1 MARVKLEDFAKALEL
16 DVIYDAGLE
25 EIEILTANLNRPGLQ
40 LAGFFDYFAADR
52 IQVWGKV
59 EMTYLCEFLNMEQ
72 RLLIVDKFF
81 SYPIPCVLVSRSQE
95 VPDEIIDVAKKYK
108 RPMFKSNLVTT
119 KLFHSAISYLD
130 MLLAPQVSRHGVLM
144 DINGVGVYLI
154 GESGIGKSETALEMI
169 KRGHRLVA
177 DDVVDIMKVGK
188 DQLMGESPESI
199 RHFMELRGVGI
210 IDVRQMYGVGSVIN
224 RKTIDLVIR
233 MEVWDGEKAYERLG
247 LQDEYIT
254 ILGVKLPEIVVP
266 VRPGRNLAIIIE
278 VAARNY
284 RLKYMGYNSAEAL
297 TNRLAK
303 SHNEF

>member
-1 MARVKLEDFAKALEL
+1 MAKVKIEEFAKALEL
-16 DVIYDAGLE
+16 EVLYDGE
-25 EIEILTANLNRPGLQ
+25 VDEIEILTANLNRPGLQ

-59 EMTYLCEFLNMEQ
+59 EMTYLCEFLNTEQ
-72 RLLIVDKFF
+72 RLLIVDKFLSF
-81 SYPIPCVLVSRSQE
+81 PIPCVLVSRGQE
-95 VPDEIIDVAKKYK
+95 VPDEILNLAKKYK
-108 RPMFKSNLVTT
+108 RPMFRSNLVTT
-119 KLFHSAISYLD
+119 KLFHGAISYLD

-177 DDVVDIMKVGK
+177 DDVVDIMKVGR
-188 DQLMGESPESI
+188 DTLVGESPESI

-233 MEVWDGEKAYERLG
+233 MEVWDGEKSYERLG
-247 LQDEYIT
+247 LHDEFVT

-284 RLKYMGYNSAEAL
+284 RLKFMGYNSAAAL
-297 TNRLAK
+297 SDRLAN

>member
-1 MARVKLEDFAKALEL
+1 MAKVKIGDFAQALEL
-16 DVIYDAGLE
+16 EVLYDAGLE

-59 EMTYLCEFLNMEQ
+59 EMTYLCEFLNQEQ
-72 RLLIVDKFF
+72 RLLIAEKFF
-81 SYPIPCVLVSRSQE
+81 SFPIPCVLVSRGQE
-95 VPDEIIDVAKKYK
+95 VPDEIMDLAKKYN

-177 DDVVDIMKVGK
+177 DDVVDIMKVGR
-188 DQLMGESPESI
+188 DQLVGESPESI

-233 MEVWDGEKAYERLG
+233 MEV
-247 LQDEYIT
+247 
-254 ILGVKLPEIVVP
+254 V
-266 VRPGRNLAIIIE
+266 GRRKII
-278 VAARNY
+278 
-284 RLKYMGYNSAEAL
+284 
-297 TNRLAK
+297 
-303 SHNEF
+303 

>member
-1 MARVKLEDFAKALEL
+1 MARVKIEDFIKTLEL
-16 DVIYDAGLE
+16 EVLYDAGLD

-40 LAGFFDYFAADR
+40 LAGYFDYFAADR

-59 EMTYLCEFLNMEQ
+59 EITYLLEFLNMEQ
-72 RLLIVDKFF
+72 RLLIVEKFL

-95 VPDEIIDVAKKYK
+95 IPEEILKLAKKFK
-108 RPMFKSNLVTT
+108 RPIFRSNLVTT

-144 DINGVGVYLI
+144 DINGVGIYLI

-177 DDVVDIMKVGK
+177 DDVVDIMKVGR
-188 DQLMGESPESI
+188 DQLVGESPESI

-233 MEVWDGEKAYERLG
+233 MEVWDVEKSYERLG
-247 LQDEYIT
+247 LQDEFIT

-284 RLKYMGYNSAEAL
+284 RLKHMGYNSAEVL
-297 TNRLAK
+297 TNKLSK